1 MRMFKKVLA
10 GFVAAAMVATMA
22 GCGSSNSSTKDSG
35 SDKAA
40 AEATT
45 EAAAPAKVL
54 NTNAANKLIY
64 CITPSTSNPYF
75 GTVQTA
81 CKEEGEKLGY
91 KVKCVSHDD
100 DATKQSEL
108 FDTAISEGASA
119 IVCDNAGADA
129 SIEAVQKAY
138 DAGIPT
144 FMVDREINKE
154 GLCVSQIVANNDQG
168 AQAAAEALVEATG
181 GKGDYAELLGLES
194 DTNCQV
200 RSNAF
205 HRVLDQ
211 TDMKMVAQQSANWDQ
226 TEGQSKA
233 ETILQQYP
241 DITAIVCGNDTMA
254 CGAAAA
260 VAAANLDHDVYIIG
274 VDGSNDMRDNIKD
287 GKALATALQQI
298 DKITR
303 KSENPSITS
312 YVSGEGVQQAL
323 LKILEGTVA
332 SVPPQGGRKHPHQEF
347 LQIDTTNILF
357 ICGGAF
363 DGIEKIIESRQDTK
377 SIGFGAEVS
386 VKEDRNVGEILKDVM
401 PEDFI
406 KFGLIP
412 EFIGRVPVVVTLDA
426 LDENALI
433 SILKEPKNSL
443 TKQYHRLFELDGVE
457 LDFEDDALELVA
469 KKSLERKTGA
479 RGLRAIMEGS
489 LMDLMYKI
497 PSDDTIR
504 KCTITKD
511 VVDGTGEPEIVR
523 GEAPAQAKTAGSRRT
538 SRTHKK
544 DKPETA

>member
-81 CKEEGEKLGY
+81 CKEEGKKLGY

-254 CGAAAA
+254 
-260 VAAANLDHDVYIIG
+260 L
-274 VDGSNDMRDNIKD
+274 S
-287 GKALATALQQI
+287 
-298 DKITR
+298 
-303 KSENPSITS
+303 
-312 YVSGEGVQQAL
+312 
-323 LKILEGTVA
+323 
-332 SVPPQGGRKHPHQEF
+332 
-347 LQIDTTNILF
+347 
-357 ICGGAF
+357 
-363 DGIEKIIESRQDTK
+363 
-377 SIGFGAEVS
+377 
-386 VKEDRNVGEILKDVM
+386 
-401 PEDFI
+401 
-406 KFGLIP
+406 LIH
-412 EFIGRVPVVVTLDA
+412 I
-426 LDENALI
+426 
-433 SILKEPKNSL
+433 
-443 TKQYHRLFELDGVE
+443 
-457 LDFEDDALELVA
+457 
-469 KKSLERKTGA
+469 
-479 RGLRAIMEGS
+479 
-489 LMDLMYKI
+489 
-497 PSDDTIR
+497 
-504 KCTITKD
+504 
-511 VVDGTGEPEIVR
+511 
-523 GEAPAQAKTAGSRRT
+523 
-538 SRTHKK
+538 
-544 DKPETA
+544 

>member
-1 MRMFKKVLA
+1 MRMFKKVLT

-303 KSENPSITS
+303 NAVT
-312 YVSGEGVQQAL
+312 QANDYL
-323 LKILEGTVA
+323 TNGTTGLE
-332 SVPPQGGRKHPHQEF
+332 
-347 LQIDTTNILF
+347 
-357 ICGGAF
+357 
-363 DGIEKIIESRQDTK
+363 EKQLVDC
-377 SIGFGAEVS
+377 
-386 VKEDRNVGEILKDVM
+386 
-401 PEDFI
+401 
-406 KFGLIP
+406 
-412 EFIGRVPVVVTLDA
+412 VV
-426 LDENALI
+426 
-433 SILKEPKNSL
+433 
-443 TKQYHRLFELDGVE
+443 
-457 LDFEDDALELVA
+457 
-469 KKSLERKTGA
+469 
-479 RGLRAIMEGS
+479 
-489 LMDLMYKI
+489 
-497 PSDDTIR
+497 
-504 KCTITKD
+504 ITKD
-511 VVDGTGEPEIVR
+511 N
-523 GEAPAQAKTAGSRRT
+523 A
-538 SRTHKK
+538 
-544 DKPETA
+544 DKLDNFVFAE

>member
-144 FMVDREINKE
+144 IMVDREINKE

-200 RSNAF
+200 RSDNY
-205 HRVLDQ
+205 HSVIDEYEDLE
-211 TDMKMVAQQSANWDQ
+211 MVAQQSANWDQ
-226 TEGQSKA
+226 TEAYEKTEA
-233 ETILQQYP
+233 ILQSNP
-241 DITAIVCGNDTMA
+241 EITGIICGNDTMA
-254 CGAAAA
+254 CGAVQAC
-260 VAAANLDHDVYIIG
+260 LDAGRNDIKIIG
-274 VDGSNDMRDNIKD
+274 LDGSDEANAYIKSGDMV
-287 GKALATALQQI
+287 GTALQQI
-298 DKITR
+298 
-303 KSENPSITS
+303 
-312 YVSGEGVQQAL
+312 
-323 LKILEGTVA
+323 
-332 SVPPQGGRKHPHQEF
+332 
-347 LQIDTTNILF
+347 
-357 ICGGAF
+357 
-363 DGIEKIIESRQDTK
+363 
-377 SIGFGAEVS
+377 
-386 VKEDRNVGEILKDVM
+386 
-401 PEDFI
+401 
-406 KFGLIP
+406 
-412 EFIGRVPVVVTLDA
+412 
-426 LDENALI
+426 ALI
-433 SILKEPKNSL
+433 TEMAVEQADAYLNGTAPEEE
-443 TKQYHRLFELDGVE
+443 KQ
-457 LDFEDDALELVA
+457 LVPCV
-469 KKSLERKTGA
+469 
-479 RGLRAIMEGS
+479 AITADNTDC
-489 LMDLMYKI
+489 LNAFVY
-497 PSDDTIR
+497 T
-504 KCTITKD
+504 
-511 VVDGTGEPEIVR
+511 EPE
-523 GEAPAQAKTAGSRRT
+523 AK
-538 SRTHKK
+538 
-544 DKPETA
+544 